1 MLLIP
6 LTNIPLYF
14 KFLVNLIKPLTLL
27 TDTIKYK
34 LNLINKGIDLANILI
49 PHTDKVLHHPS
60 VILHQNGKGLD
71 GLFAHQEVVEEDC
84 SGAHLDLVLGA
95 TQDVVERFQD
105 LQLWVVRQVVVQ
117 ALLFVV

>member
-6 LTNIPLYF
+6 LTNIPLNF
-14 KFLVNLIKPLTLL
+14 EFLINLIKPLALL

-34 LNLINKGIDLANILI
+34 LDLINKGIDLTNILI

-60 VILHQNGKGLD
+60 VIFHQNGQGFD
-71 GLFAHQEVVEEDC
+71 GLLAHQEVVEEDC

-95 TQDVVERFQD
+95 TQDVVECFQD
-105 LQLWVVRQVVVQ
+105 L
-117 ALLFVV
+117 